1 MSARPKSKRAT
12 DDLEEF
18 TLEYPYT
25 TFEGERRSAVVA
37 VDAIKDT
44 GVWSVYDMPA
54 GRGAAVGW
62 LVERLAGY
70 DEKLDAAIG
79 LARTYCESQV
89 AFHSNERGG
98 HSSPDPLPNP
108 AEIPIK
114 EIRKHVALA
123 KRLVA
128 AMNEPQAVAA

>member
-1 MSARPKSKRAT
+1 MSACRKSRPA
-12 DDLEEF
+12 DEPEEF

-37 VDAIKDT
+37 VDAIKET

-54 GRGAAVGW
+54 RRGATVGW
-62 LVERLAGY
+62 LVERLAGH

-79 LARTYCESQV
+79 LARTYSESQV

-98 HSSPDPLPNP
+98 HSSPDPLPKP
-108 AEIPIK
+108 TEIPIK
-114 EIRKHVALA
+114 ELRKHVALA

-128 AMNEPQAVAA
+128 AMNAPEAVAA